1 MIIKDLELINFGKF
15 NHKHVE
21 FSKGLNI
28 IYGENEAGK
37 TTIHTFIRGMLF
49 GIEKQRGKASGKDIY
64 SKYEP
69 WDNPANYQGK
79 MRIEQDG
86 KNYRIERNFNRNHKS
101 FKVIDE
107 DLGVELTPDKIDSL
121 LAGINES
128 CYYNTISISQ
138 LGSVTDRELEIILK
152 NYAANLGYTKAME
165 INIKEAFN
173 DLEKQRKR
181 IMLDNKVGQ
190 ESEVERAL
198 ENAIE
203 KLEISEEEQK
213 QIVDGL
219 ETTQRALKEAEMDH
233 RDIKYKD
240 DKRLEEIAKQN
251 ERKDKLYQDVLIYT
265 ADVERNTSTLEK
277 IKEHKAEIESKLSDM
292 KVDSR
297 EALDKLVSK
306 VTNRGNIP
314 IFFLVLMLASIGVG
328 AGIIAGNGGFSF
340 IDMDLKTIAICGGAA
355 GFFGILSIIKYFYNK
370 KKKAK
375 NLEKIK
381 DIKKL
386 IEEKETAEHEEVYVE
401 RQLKNKRDALE
412 NTQLMLK
419 AENENDAGKEDFSRE
434 LEESEKKTSELR
446 EQINRAQWM
455 VEQKQERDIE
465 TRNQIQ
471 YLQGVKE
478 KIERAKQEVAAI
490 DQAREDIENIAE
502 EIRNSFGKK
511 LNERASYYMGQ
522 ITNGKYDNL
531 SIDDKLNISVN
542 SSKSLINSNKLSKG
556 TVEQIY
562 MSLRLG
568 AADLLFEGNP
578 MPILLDDAFAMYDNR
593 RMGNTMRYMAQEMN
607 QVILF
612 SCHTREKV
620 MADKL
625 DLNYHLIRL

>member
-15 NHKHVE
+15 NHKRVE

-28 IYGENEAGK
+28 VYGENEAGK
-37 TTIHTFIRGMLF
+37 TTLHTFIRGMLF
-49 GIEKQRGKASGKDIY
+49 GIEKQRGKASGKDVY

-69 WDNPANYQGK
+69 WDDPSNYQGK
-79 MRIEQDG
+79 MRIEHNG
-86 KNYRIERNFNRNHKS
+86 KNYRIERNFNKNHKS
-101 FKVIDE
+101 FKIIDE
-107 DLGVELTPDKIDSL
+107 DLGVELKPEEIDSV
-121 LAGINES
+121 LAGINEA

-165 INIKEAFN
+165 INIKEAFA
-173 DLEKQRKR
+173 DLEKQRKN
-181 IMLDNKVGQ
+181 IIADNKVGQ

-198 ENAIE
+198 ENALE

-213 QIVDGL
+213 QIVEGL
-219 ETTQRALKEAEMDH
+219 EDTQRALKEAEMDF

-277 IKEHKAEIESKLSDM
+277 IREHKNEIVEKLADL

-297 EALDKLVSK
+297 EALDKLVDK
-306 VTNRGNIP
+306 ATNRGNVP
-314 IFFLVLMLASIGVG
+314 ILFLALMLASIGVG
-328 AGIIAGNGGFSF
+328 AGIIAGNGGFQF
-340 IDMDLKTIAICGGAA
+340 IGVNWKLTALCGGVS
-355 GFFGILSIIKYFYNK
+355 GIFGVLAIIKYFYNK
-370 KKKAK
+370 RKKAK
-375 NLEKIK
+375 RLEQVKE
-381 DIKKL
+381 IKKL
-386 IEEKETAEHEEVYVE
+386 IEEKETAEHEEVYIE
-401 RQLKNKRDALE
+401 RQLNNKRESLE
-412 NTQLMLK
+412 NTQRMLR
-419 AENENDAGKEDFSRE
+419 AENENDAGKDDFSQE
-434 LEESEKKTSELR
+434 LMESEKRANDLK

-478 KIERAKQEVAAI
+478 KIARAKQEVEAI

-531 SIDDKLNISVN
+531 SIDEKLNISVN
-542 SSKSLINSNKLSKG
+542 SSRSLISATKLSKG

-593 RMGNTMRYMAQEMN
+593 RMGNTMRYMANGME

-625 DLNYHLIRL
+625 DINYSLIRL